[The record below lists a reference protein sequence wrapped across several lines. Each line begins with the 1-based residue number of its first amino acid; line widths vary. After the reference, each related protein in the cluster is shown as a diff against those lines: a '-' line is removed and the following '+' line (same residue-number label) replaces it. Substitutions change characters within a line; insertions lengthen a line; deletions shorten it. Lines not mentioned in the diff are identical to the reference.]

1 MESFNNL
8 ESFSTFNSTGI
19 YCKSGHLSEQTVQ
32 QLAER
37 FCMPVL
43 LYNVITVTLSKS
55 ECARLEHAWNVVIY
69 KIYGVW
75 DLLNFVYAYTN
86 CLLIG
91 VEMLLRQCSFRETV
105 VKLIRCC
112 IMYTG

>member
-55 ECARLEHAWNVVIY
+55 ECARLEHAWNVVNLY
-69 KIYGVW
+69 QYYGVVSS
-75 DLLNFVYAYTN
+75 DLLNFVFMFTQLTVFPPVLWHCTGWARLSDTALHF
-86 CLLIG
+86 CL
-91 VEMLLRQCSFRETV
+91 
-105 VKLIRCC
+105 
-112 IMYTG
+112 